1 VVVSVMGSRTV
12 GWWLLAA
19 AVVLAAAAAD
29 SGEAERAAE
38 QHSERISGYLS
49 QDRFFLSFF
58 FT

>member
-1 VVVSVMGSRTV
+1 MGSRTV